1 MPHHIEDGDNVA
13 ANMVM
18 LRQTVKVEV
27 YVPEVI
33 RTCWF
38 WLTRNLVRCASG
50 EACEQKI
57 QNVDEQMI
65 LRLRSHESEY

>member
-33 RTCWF
+33 RTC
-38 WLTRNLVRCASG
+38 
-50 EACEQKI
+50 
-57 QNVDEQMI
+57 
-65 LRLRSHESEY
+65 